1 MLIITRKPGEK
12 IMLGDDV
19 VVHVM
24 EIVGNSVRVGIQA
37 PRSLPVYRE
46 EIWDAVRAENRAAA
60 QAAFSKLL
68 SNQSLSP
75 PQIRFVEMIIEQL
88 TARGVIEP
96 GALYEAPFTGLHA
109 GGPDALFAGKSELI
123 AGIFAAIEATQPAV
137 ASRAG

>member
-46 EIWDAVRAENRAAA
+46 EIWDAVRRENEAAA
-60 QAAFSKLL
+60 TAA
-68 SNQSLSP
+68 
-75 PQIRFVEMIIEQL
+75 
-88 TARGVIEP
+88 G
-96 GALYEAPFTGLHA
+96 
-109 GGPDALFAGKSELI
+109 DALPAP
-123 AGIFAAIEATQPAV
+123 ARPAA
-137 ASRAG
+137 